1 MSQLSQPTLGTRVS
15 SSHLTPIK
23 SQPPQLDSRRYARH
37 RPGYPASFGQNR
49 PPRLDHSSH
58 GIKTRHSFK
67 KGSGSNELNTA
78 IKLQIYIGIWDKNS
92 DCGPSWLGFLGPGV
106 FVVEV
111 GVFSWFQINWTYIVH
126 FIQFVIIL
134 FWIFSELWTKPS
146 PSEIKTVPLF
156 YPMYSKYIYPIPI
169 PSNTYCVKGNIY
181 PIILKN
187 QKHKRLP
194 LKTESF

>member
-1 MSQLSQPTLGTRVS
+1 MWAHNPRFEFSGFTVLYCTAARRSWWS
-15 SSHLTPIK
+15 SL
-23 SQPPQLDSRRYARH
+23 L
-37 RPGYPASFGQNR
+37 ASFGQNR

-126 FIQFVIIL
+126 FIQFIIIL

-156 YPMYSKYIYPIPI
+156 YPIDSKYIYLIPI
-169 PSNTYCVKGNIY
+169 PPILIVSKEIYIPLFWKIKNISDSHWKLSHFNS
-181 PIILKN
+181 IG
-187 QKHKRLP
+187 
-194 LKTESF
+194 

>member
-1 MSQLSQPTLGTRVS
+1 MLLSLSADAALHSHLSRVS
-15 SSHLTPIK
+15 ISTCSTGQKASCNHK
-23 SQPPQLDSRRYARH
+23 SESY
-37 RPGYPASFGQNR
+37 GYPASFGQNR

-156 YPMYSKYIYPIPI
+156 YPIYSKYIYPIPI

>member
-1 MSQLSQPTLGTRVS
+1 MLQYCTGTGAHLSSPREPAQSYFIYL
-15 SSHLTPIK
+15 
-23 SQPPQLDSRRYARH
+23 RRGGG
-37 RPGYPASFGQNR
+37 GYPASFGQNR

-126 FIQFVIIL
+126 FIQFIIIL

-156 YPMYSKYIYPIPI
+156 YPIYSKYIYPIPI